1 MSEKEQYSI
10 HESSTDF
17 HPRYHN
23 HNNNN
28 NITEKNEIFETTSI
42 DSKSSPYNNNN
53 NNDIDNNNNNNE
65 NDSNNGKKKEFFL
78 IRWLKPFEIEGTQD
92 FTIKQLFLLNYDL
105 RPVEEKRR
113 KWHWYHFV
121 FFWIADSFNINT
133 WEIASTGVK
142 AGLSWWVV
150 WITVWL
156 GYFFCGCFVTA
167 SARVG
172 NAYHISFPVSCRSSF
187 GIWGSLWPIINRVVM
202 ACIWFGVQSTIGGN
216 CVELMLRS
224 IFGNDLDSRIHN
236 TIGGGN
242 ITSFKM
248 LSFFLYWFFQLP
260 FIYLP
265 PHIVRHLF
273 TVKAIL
279 CPMAGIAF
287 LIWTLVKADG
297 GGPVIHQGS
306 TISGSEFG
314 WAFVNSTMNSL
325 ANFATL
331 IVNAPDFSRFA
342 NKPKAAI
349 WSQFIALPI
358 CFSITC
364 LIGILVSSS
373 STILYN
379 ETYWNPLDVL
389 SRFLDGYSRGDR
401 GGVFLISFGFA
412 IAQLGTN
419 ISANSLS
426 AGTDMTA
433 LLPKYMNIRRGGFI
447 CAAIG
452 YAICPWNLMSSS
464 SMFTTYLSAYSVF
477 LSSIAGVV
485 FCDYYILKK
494 GLLNLTDL
502 FIADNSSP
510 YYYSNGINWRAYV
523 AYICGILP
531 NIVGFVGAT
540 KTHSVPIGATYVYY
554 FSFFTGYAASS
565 SVLLI
570 LTLLFPINGLPKD
583 CKIFEF
589 KFFEEWQNVEDFDL
603 IFRDKE
609 LSLGIVEDEDD
620 ELYASSIEDAFAAT
634 TTSRDN
640 KIF

>member
-1 MSEKEQYSI
+1 MEKNNYTI
-10 HESSTDF
+10 HERHTGSPLNGGDIEMKDST
-17 HPRYHN
+17 
-23 HNNNN
+23 
-28 NITEKNEIFETTSI
+28 KEIPVVSVAV
-42 DSKSSPYNNNN
+42 S
-53 NNDIDNNNNNNE
+53 
-65 NDSNNGKKKEFFL
+65 NDSDNGKYKDAGAESEFFL
-78 IRWLKPFEIEGTQD
+78 ARWFRWMEIDGTQG
-92 FTIKQLFLLNYDL
+92 FSLSQLFLINYDL
-105 RPVEEKRR
+105 KPIEKARR

-121 FFWIADSFNINT
+121 CFWIADSFNINT
-133 WEIASTGVK
+133 WQIAATGVQ
-142 AGLSWWVV
+142 AGLSWWVT
-150 WITVWL
+150 WITVWI
-156 GYFFCGCFVTA
+156 GYGLCGCFVTA

-187 GIWGSLWPIINRVVM
+187 GIWGSLWPVINRVVM
-202 ACIWFGVQSTIGGN
+202 ACVWFGVQSTIGGN

-224 IFGNDLDSRIHN
+224 IFGNDLDTRIHN
-236 TIGGGN
+236 TLSGN

-248 LSFFLYWFFQLP
+248 LSFFLFWLFQLP

-273 TVKAIL
+273 TVKAVL
-279 CPMAGIAF
+279 CPIAGISF

-314 WAFVNSTMNSL
+314 WAFVNSVMNSL

-342 NKPKAAI
+342 NKPKAAV
-349 WSQFIALPI
+349 WSQFISLPI

-364 LIGILVSSS
+364 LIGILVSSA
-373 STILYN
+373 STILYH

-433 LLPKYMNIRRGGFI
+433 LLPKYINIRRGGFI

-494 GLLNLTDL
+494 GLLTLPEL
-502 FIADNSSP
+502 YIANNSSC
-510 YYYSNGINWRAYV
+510 YFYSNGVNWRAYV

-531 NIVGFVGAT
+531 NIVGFVGET
-540 KTHSVPIGATYVYY
+540 KTHKVPMGATYVYY

-565 SVLLI
+565 AVLLI
-570 LTLLFPINGLPKD
+570 LTILFPISGLPD
-583 CKIFEF
+583 CKIFEL
-589 KFFEEWQNVEDFDL
+589 KFFEEWQEVEDFDL
-603 IFRDKE
+603 LLKEMNLDVDQGSSSSVERDYTVQSGEK
-609 LSLGIVEDEDD
+609 V
-620 ELYASSIEDAFAAT
+620 
-634 TTSRDN
+634 
-640 KIF
+640 

>member
-1 MSEKEQYSI
+1 MSDVKENYHV
-10 HESSTDF
+10 HESSGYLHERGHSSGGKMTA
-17 HPRYHN
+17 
-23 HNNNN
+23 
-28 NITEKNEIFETTSI
+28 EISAMGRSSSGSSSRDSPFVSTS
-42 DSKSSPYNNNN
+42 KGG
-53 NNDIDNNNNNNE
+53 DIDIEVDNDNDS
-65 NDSNNGKKKEFFL
+65 DSNNGKKVHGESGL
-78 IRWLKPFEIEGTQD
+78 WRWLKPFEIKGTEGLSLS
-92 FTIKQLFLLNYDL
+92 QLFLLNYDL
-105 RPVEEKRR
+105 RPVEEARR

-121 FFWIADSFNINT
+121 FFWIAESFNINT
-133 WEIASTGVK
+133 WQIAATGVQ
-142 AGLSWWVV
+142 AGLSWWVT
-150 WITVWL
+150 WITVWV

-187 GIWGSLWPIINRVVM
+187 GIWGSMWPVINRVVM
-202 ACIWFGVQSTIGGN
+202 ACVWFGVHSSIGGN
-216 CVELMLRS
+216 CVELMLRA
-224 IFGNDLDSRIHN
+224 IFGNNLDTKIHN
-236 TIGGGN
+236 TLSGN

-248 LSFFLYWFFQLP
+248 LSFFLYWLFQLP

-273 TVKAIL
+273 TVKAVL
-279 CPMAGIAF
+279 CPIAGIAF
-287 LIWTLVKADG
+287 LVWTLVKADG
-297 GGPVIHQGS
+297 GGPIVHQGS
-306 TISGSEFG
+306 KISGSEFG

-325 ANFATL
+325 ASFATL

-342 NKPKAAI
+342 NKPGAGV

-358 CFSITC
+358 CFSVTC
-364 LIGILVSSS
+364 LIGILVSSA
-373 STILYN
+373 STVLYN

-389 SRFLDGYSRGDR
+389 SRYLDGYSRGDR

-494 GLLNLTDL
+494 GLLYLPEL
-502 FIADNSSP
+502 YIATNSSP
-510 YYYSNGINWRAYV
+510 YYYSNGVNWRAYV

-540 KTHSVPIGATYVYY
+540 KTHVVPMGATYVYY

-565 SVLLI
+565 AVLLI
-570 LTLLFPINGLPKD
+570 LTLIFPVNGLPED

-589 KFFEEWQNVEDFDL
+589 KFYEEWQEVEDFDIL
-603 IFRDKE
+603 FRNRD
-609 LSLGIVEDEDD
+609 LDLGIIDGNEDD
-620 ELYASSIEDAFAAT
+620 TASSIEDAFAAT
-634 TTSRDN
+634 SNEKR
-640 KIF
+640 F

>member
-1 MSEKEQYSI
+1 MQDVKEDFTI
-10 HESSTDF
+10 HESSGNLHERGGHGHAHQGSSVDKS
-17 HPRYHN
+17 PAEVSQISSGSR
-23 HNNNN
+23 
-28 NITEKNEIFETTSI
+28 
-42 DSKSSPYNNNN
+42 DSPFVGDGGNADSASGSSSGA
-53 NNDIDNNNNNNE
+53 
-65 NDSNNGKKKEFFL
+65 DSNNGKKREELFVW
-78 IRWLKPFEIEGTQD
+78 RWLRPLEIKGTQGLSLS
-92 FTIKQLFLLNYDL
+92 QLFLLNYDL
-105 RPVEEKRR
+105 RPVEEARR

-133 WEIASTGVK
+133 WQIASTGVQ

-187 GIWGSLWPIINRVVM
+187 GIWGSLWPVINRVVM
-202 ACIWFGVQSTIGGN
+202 ACVWFGVQSSIGGN

-224 IFGNDLDSRIHN
+224 IFGNDLDTRIHN
-236 TIGGGN
+236 TLGGN

-273 TVKAIL
+273 TVKAVI
-279 CPMAGIAF
+279 CPIAGIAF
-287 LIWTLVKADG
+287 LVWTLVKADG
-297 GGPVIHQGS
+297 GGPVIHQKS

-342 NKPKAAI
+342 NKPGAAI
-349 WSQFIALPI
+349 WSQFIALPTT
-358 CFSITC
+358 FSITC
-364 LIGILVSSS
+364 LIGILVSSA
-373 STILYN
+373 STVMYN

-401 GGVFLISFGFA
+401 GGVFLISLGFA

-447 CAAIG
+447 CAAIA

-494 GLLNLTDL
+494 GLLYLPEL
-502 FIADNSSP
+502 YIANNSSP
-510 YYYSNGINWRAYV
+510 YFYSNGVNWRAYV

-540 KTHSVPIGATYVYY
+540 KTHEVPMGATYVYY

-570 LTLLFPINGLPKD
+570 LTLLFPIKGMPEDSKV
-583 CKIFEF
+583 FEF
-589 KFFEEWQNVEDFDL
+589 KFYEEWQEVEDFDL
-603 IFRDKE
+603 YLRNKD
-609 LSLGIVEDEDD
+609 LDLGIIDADD
-620 ELYASSIEDAFAAT
+620 NDTSSSIEDAFA
-634 TTSRDN
+634 SPSGE
-640 KIF
+640 KGF